1 MHLSNKHI
9 EITYCVT
16 VYGPLWQKS

>member
-16 VYGPLWQKS
+16 VYVPLWQKS